1 MAKQVVDNSGVWLP
15 KANEVKAVS
24 IPKVIGANPIGMKIL
39 VEMLTPQEM
48 MGSTVVHV
56 NKDTNIKD
64 PPQGYILGIGPMLE
78 AEKYGIKVGDRVLLQ
93 GTFVPVPS
101 SGPRP
106 QGVIEIHTIQA
117 VLTED
122 Q

>member
-15 KANEVKAVS
+15 KADEPKAVS
-24 IPKVIGANPIGMKIL
+24 VPKVIGAKPIGMKIL

-56 NKDTNIKD
+56 NKDANIKD
-64 PPQGYILGIGPMLE
+64 PPQGYILAIGPMLE
-78 AEKYGIKVGDRVLLQ
+78 ADKYGIKVGDRVLLQ
-93 GTFVPVPS
+93 GTFVASPS
-101 SGPRP
+101 NGQRQ
-106 QGVIEIHTIQA
+106 QGLIEVHTIHA